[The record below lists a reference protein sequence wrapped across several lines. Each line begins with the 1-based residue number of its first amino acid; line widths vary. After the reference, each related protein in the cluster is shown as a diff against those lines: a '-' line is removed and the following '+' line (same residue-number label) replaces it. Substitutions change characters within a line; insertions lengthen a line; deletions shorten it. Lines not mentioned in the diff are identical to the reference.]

1 METANNNNNNN
12 NARISYIIAMFK
24 AMEFS
29 FSASFNMLAL
39 YMPEKEAMNLLIKT
53 KKELAK

>member
-1 METANNNNNNN
+1 
-12 NARISYIIAMFK
+12 MFK